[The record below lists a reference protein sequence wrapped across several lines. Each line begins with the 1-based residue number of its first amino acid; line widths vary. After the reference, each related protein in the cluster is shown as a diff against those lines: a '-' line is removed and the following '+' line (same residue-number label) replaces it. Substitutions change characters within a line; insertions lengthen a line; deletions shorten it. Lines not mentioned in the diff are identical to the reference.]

1 MEIQLDEKWWIKS
14 SEKQFNLATKNISN
28 GEETLLSQYYF
39 TNLSNLFRAYFD
51 IRLRE
56 GNSTNLKELRQEI
69 SEIENDILRIKKSI
83 SE

>member
-39 TNLSNLFRAYFD
+39 TNLSNLFKTYFD
-51 IRLRE
+51 IRMRE
-56 GNSTNLKELRQEI
+56 GNSTNLKDLKKEI
-69 SEIENDILRIKKSI
+69 SEIENDILRVKKNI